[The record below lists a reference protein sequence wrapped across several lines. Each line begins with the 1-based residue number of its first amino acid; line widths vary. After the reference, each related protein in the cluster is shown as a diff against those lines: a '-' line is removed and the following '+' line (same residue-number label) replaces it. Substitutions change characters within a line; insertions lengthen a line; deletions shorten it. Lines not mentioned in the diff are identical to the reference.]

1 MYDRILVP
9 TDGSDASQGAIDH
22 AIELASQYDATVFA
36 LYVVDTAAYSSLE
49 MGSEVVAEALREEG
63 NTAVEAVVDAGE
75 AAGVDVETDVRN
87 GVAHQSILDHADEH
101 DVDLIVMGTHG
112 RTGVGRVLL
121 GSVAEK
127 VVRTA
132 TVPVL
137 TVQSDEDESE
147 A

>member
-22 AIELASQYDATVFA
+22 AIELAEQYDSTVYA

-49 MGSEVVAEALREEG
+49 MGSEIVTEALQDEG
-63 NTAVEAVVDAGE
+63 NAAVEAVVEAGE
-75 AAGVDVETDVRN
+75 VAGVEVETDIKN
-87 GVAHQSILDHADEH
+87 GVAHQSILGHAEEH

-127 VVRTA
+127 VVRTSN
-132 TVPVL
+132 VPVL
-137 TVQSDEDESE
+137 TVQSDASE
-147 A
+147 AK